1 MVFTHRVMPR
11 SDIVLSS
18 VDRHKLSW
26 RKENKDYDKRLQ
38 SGTHRHLGCGITE
51 DCKCREEVKCR
62 TATGKE
68 VLSERGELLRGKME
82 MELKKRAVKTGL
94 QSRYCTPGRKH
105 ACGRRCTFSDWNHV
119 KEDMETANKN
129 HLHRTPIQRG
139 SSGYGG

>member
-1 MVFTHRVMPR
+1 MPR
-11 SDIVLSS
+11 SDIILSS
-18 VDRHKLSW
+18 VDGDELSW

-82 MELKKRAVKTGL
+82 MELKKRIVKTGL
-94 QSRYCTPGRKH
+94 QSRHCTPGRKH
-105 ACGRRCTFSDWNHV
+105 ACGRRYAHSATGI
-119 KEDMETANKN
+119 M
-129 HLHRTPIQRG
+129 
-139 SSGYGG
+139 